1 MPIIPQLPYGTK
13 NGVTRMNLRYAL
25 TYAEVNSLIKELQ
38 TPSFLDNISKL
49 FSDPMSNIIS
59 LSIFPFDVAKLYYG
73 DNQTTEKIKINIV
86 TLSTS
91 GVALGS
97 NAIPDLRPSTTP
109 LLDLGSATISP
120 HFNNFLDYAP
130 YTKIELYLPY
140 VGFVT
145 LNNSEVLGKT
155 IRIKYAV
162 DLYSGKCTAF
172 VTAGDSST
180 ETIILTRTGDMGVQI
195 QIAGSSGAEISR
207 RLLNLGM
214 QTTQNTVNYAAGL
227 AGSIATGNVVGG
239 VTQTTGYLS
248 STALN
253 AVSAMQQPVIR
264 SGSMS
269 PANNLYSPQYA
280 YIVYTRPRIVRPANY
295 NHHYGRPCGRQ
306 YKLADLSGY
315 TVIDRCDM
323 RRFTTATKSEI
334 DEIESLLKSGVIL

>member
-1 MPIIPQLPYGTK
+1 MSIIPKLPYGTK

-25 TYAEVNSLIKELQ
+25 TFAEVNSLINELQ

-59 LSIFPFDVAKLYYG
+59 LSVFPFDVAKLYYG
-73 DNQTTEKIKINIV
+73 NSQTTENIKINIV

-97 NAIPDLRPSTTP
+97 NAIPDVRPSTTP
-109 LLDLGSATISP
+109 FLDLGSAKITP
-120 HFNNFLDYAP
+120 YFNNFLDYAP

-172 VTAGDSST
+172 VTAGNST
-180 ETIILTRTGDMGVQI
+180 AETIILTRTGDMGVQI

-207 RLLNLGM
+207 RLLNLGA
-214 QTTQNTVNYAAGL
+214 QTAQNTVNYAAGL

-239 VTQTTGYLS
+239 ITQTSSYLS

-253 AVSAMQQPVIR
+253 AVTAMQQPVIR
-264 SGSMS
+264 SGSTS
-269 PANNLYSPQYA
+269 PANNLYAPQYA
-280 YIVYTRPRIVRPANY
+280 YIVYTRPKISRPSNY
-295 NHHYGRPCGRQ
+295 NHHYGRPCGKQ
-306 YKLADLSGY
+306 YKLSELSGY
-315 TVIDRCDM
+315 TAVDTCHMDG
-323 RRFTTATKSEI
+323 FTMATKSEI
-334 DEIESLLKSGVIL
+334 DEIYNLLKSGVIL

>member
-1 MPIIPQLPYGTK
+1 MPIIPQLPKSSK
-13 NGVTRMNLRYAL
+13 NGVTRMNLRYAMNW
-25 TYAEVNSLIKELQ
+25 TQVDSLINELQ
-38 TPSFLDNISKL
+38 KPEFLDNISKL

-59 LSIFPFDVAKLYYG
+59 LSVFPFDVAKLYYG
-73 DNQTTEKIKINIV
+73 DSQTLVNIKINIV
-86 TLSTS
+86 TLSTK

-97 NAIPDLRPSTTP
+97 NSIYDSNPATTP
-109 LLDLGSATISP
+109 LLDLGSTTIRP

-145 LNNSEVLGKT
+145 LNNSEVIGKT

-172 VTAGDSST
+172 VTAGNST
-180 ETIILTRTGDMGVQI
+180 AETIILTRTGDMGVQI

-207 RLLNLGM
+207 RLLNLGA
-214 QTTQNTVNYAAGL
+214 QTAQNTVNYAAGL

-239 VTQTTGYLS
+239 ITQTSSYLS

-253 AVSAMQQPVIR
+253 AVTAMQQPVIR
-264 SGSMS
+264 SGSTS
-269 PANNLYSPQYA
+269 PANNLYAPQYA
-280 YIVYTRPRIVRPANY
+280 YIVYTRPKISRPVNY
-295 NHHYGRPCGRQ
+295 NHHYGRPCGKQ
-306 YKLADLSGY
+306 YQLSELSGY
-315 TVIDRCDM
+315 TVVDTCHM
-323 RRFTTATKSEI
+323 KGFTTATKSEI